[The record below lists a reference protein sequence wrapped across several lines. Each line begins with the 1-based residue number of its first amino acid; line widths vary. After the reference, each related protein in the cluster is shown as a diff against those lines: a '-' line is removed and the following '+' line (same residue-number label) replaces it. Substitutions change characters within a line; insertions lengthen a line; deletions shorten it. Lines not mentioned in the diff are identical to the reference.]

1 VSRAA
6 LKRQQFN
13 RLCRFGGLNPQ
24 IGDDGLVT
32 VIDTR
37 MKSDTTIYLIA
48 CAGKF
53 SDGLLDGYSRPGRKN
68 VLPSATGFW
77 RNCS

>member
-1 VSRAA
+1 LA
-6 LKRQQFN
+6 
-13 RLCRFGGLNPQ
+13 GLTPQ